1 MEEHSLLLHSDKT
14 FVQPRPRCC
23 PFTPLHLDHYHD
35 AHHKDQD
42 VDDDDDNDENDD
54 DDDNYVKKKFSNQ
67 LFTANRHLETAVDD
81 LASRPDD
88 NHDNW

>member
-1 MEEHSLLLHSDKT
+1 MEEHSLLLNSDKT

-23 PFTPLHLDHYHD
+23 PFTSLHLDHY
-35 AHHKDQD
+35 QD
-42 VDDDDDNDENDD
+42 IDDDDDDNDENDN
-54 DDDNYVKKKFSNQ
+54 DDDNDVKKFSNQ
-67 LFTANRHLETAVDD
+67 LFTANRHLKTAVDD